1 MANIKMMNSPLV
13 GKTIGAI
20 KAEECE
26 DGLTILTLEF
36 TDGSSVGFNFH
47 VFTKVD
53 GVFYADENDG
63 SEQPF
68 RLTENKS

>member
-1 MANIKMMNSPLV
+1 MAEIKIMKSPII
-13 GKTIGAI
+13 GKTISAI
-20 KAEECE
+20 TAEECE

-68 RLTENKS
+68 SLSKNRG